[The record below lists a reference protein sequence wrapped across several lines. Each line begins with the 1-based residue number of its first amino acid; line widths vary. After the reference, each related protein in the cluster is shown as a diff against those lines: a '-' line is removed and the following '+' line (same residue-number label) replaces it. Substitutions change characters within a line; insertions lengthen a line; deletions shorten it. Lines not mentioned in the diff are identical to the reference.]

1 MLQINRFGRNCSPE
15 PPRFGEF
22 FYAGKTTC
30 RNPGE
35 AGGIVSGFCTNR
47 IMIDP
52 VPVDERIPRT
62 P

>member
-1 MLQINRFGRNCSPE
+1 MLE
-15 PPRFGEF
+15 
-22 FYAGKTTC
+22 KTTC